1 MKRIISV
8 ILENEHGALAR
19 VVNMFAARG
28 YNITS
33 LTVSP
38 IPKSEFSRMTIMSEG
53 DPKVFEQIV
62 KQLYKLIPVFK
73 VIESDDFIEKE
84 MAMVKFPLKEVKDN
98 LADIDAIA
106 KCYNGKIS
114 NVNDKFVV
122 VSVVDRPA
130 RIDNFLN
137 AMMVKYKNLE
147 IVRSGVSVIER

>member
-33 LTVSP
+33 LTVAP
-38 IPKSEFSRMTIMSEG
+38 IPNSELSRMTIMSEG
-53 DPKVFEQIV
+53 DPEIFEQIV
-62 KQLYKLIPVFK
+62 KQLYKLIPVYK

-84 MAMVKFPLKEVKDN
+84 MAMVKFPLKEVKNN

-106 KCYNGKIS
+106 RCYNGKIS
-114 NVNDKFVV
+114 NVNDKFIV
-122 VSVVDRPA
+122 VSVVDRPN
-130 RIDNFLN
+130 RIDNFLKAMN
-137 AMMVKYKNLE
+137 AKYQNLE
-147 IVRSGVSVIER
+147 VVRSGVSVIER

>member
-8 ILENEHGALAR
+8 IVENEHGVLAR

-33 LTVSP
+33 LTVAP
-38 IPKSEFSRMTIMSEG
+38 VFNSEFSRMTIMSEG
-53 DPKVFEQIV
+53 DPKIFEQIV
-62 KQLYKLIPVFK
+62 KQLYKLIPVYK
-73 VIESDDFIEKE
+73 VIESDDFIQKE
-84 MAMVKFPLKEVKDN
+84 MAMAKFPLKEVKDN

-114 NVNDKFVV
+114 NVNDKHIV
-122 VSVVDRPA
+122 VSVVDRPD
-130 RIDNFLN
+130 RIDNFLK
-137 AMMVKYKNLE
+137 AMAVKYKNLE

>member
-1 MKRIISV
+1 MKKV
-8 ILENEHGALAR
+8 IAVIVENEHGVLAR
-19 VVNMFAARG
+19 IVNMFAARG

-33 LTVSP
+33 LTVAP
-38 IPKSEFSRMTIMSEG
+38 IPDSEFSRITIMSDG
-53 DPKVFEQIV
+53 DPKIFEQIV
-62 KQLYKLIPVFK
+62 KQLYKLIPVYK

-106 KCYNGKIS
+106 RCYNGKIS
-114 NVNDKFVV
+114 NVNDKSVV

-130 RIDNFLN
+130 RIDNFLK
-137 AMMVKYKNLE
+137 AMRAKYKNLE

>member
-8 ILENEHGALAR
+8 IVENEHGVLAR
-19 VVNMFAARG
+19 IVNMFAARG

-33 LTVSP
+33 LTVAP

-62 KQLYKLIPVFK
+62 KQLYKLIPVYK
-73 VIESDDFIEKE
+73 VIESDDFIQKE
-84 MAMVKFPLKEVKDN
+84 MAMVKFPLKDVKDN

-106 KCYNGKIS
+106 RCYNGKIS
-114 NVNDKFVV
+114 NVNDKHIV
-122 VSVVDRPA
+122 VSVVDRPD

-137 AMMVKYKNLE
+137 AMKTKYSNLE

>member
-1 MKRIISV
+1 MKKVISV

-33 LTVSP
+33 LTVAP
-38 IPKSEFSRMTIMSEG
+38 IPKSEFSRMTIMSDG
-53 DPKVFEQIV
+53 DPDVFEQIV
-62 KQLYKLIPVFK
+62 KQLYKLVPVFK
-73 VIESDDFIEKE
+73 VIESDDFIQKE

-130 RIDNFLN
+130 RIDNFLK
-137 AMMVKYKNLE
+137 AMMVKYRNLE